1 METVED
7 TIPPTEP
14 MAKPAAKSPKSPKST
29 KVPAEWKPKGSALV
43 PDLEKNRAVIRHT
56 QWYWIGALPGSPVE
70 AVAIA
75 GQCFPKIE
83 EHIIKAKAAAEQVRY
98 PVIGALVPLTKL
110 DIDRM
115 REALPR
121 TIMRF
126 TSKES
131 AASGTGNTVEHA
143 IGQNRKG
150 FLVTIP
156 KESDAKEMLKQGR
169 APRTYEQRD
178 GDEPPDACSRSSAP
192 TSRTPPEDRS
202 TRIAWS
208 RPTSSGPSNRNH
220 LSSHERNPQ
229 RSRDPGPVAQ
239 LCRAP

>member
-14 MAKPAAKSPKSPKST
+14 MAKPAAKSPKSPKSP

-131 AASGTGNTVEHA
+131 APSGSGSTVEHA

-178 GDEPPDACSRSSAP
+178 GDEPAARY
-192 TSRTPPEDRS
+192 
-202 TRIAWS
+202 
-208 RPTSSGPSNRNH
+208 
-220 LSSHERNPQ
+220 LF
-229 RSRDPGPVAQ
+229 AQ
-239 LCRAP
+239 LCADQQNPARGQVYPDCLEQTDLVWPE